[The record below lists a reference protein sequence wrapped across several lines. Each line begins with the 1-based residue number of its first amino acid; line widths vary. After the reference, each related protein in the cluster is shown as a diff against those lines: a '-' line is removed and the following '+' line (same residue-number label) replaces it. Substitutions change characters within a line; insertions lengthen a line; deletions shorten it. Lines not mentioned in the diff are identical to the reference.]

1 MKKDFAFSYDV
12 YQDSSELS
20 SDDRKLLEMAR
31 KVTANAYAPYSQFL
45 VGAAA
50 RMSNGNL
57 IEGTNQENA
66 SFPVGLCAE
75 RVLLSTASSLF
86 PQIPIDTMAV
96 SYKNLKGHNDRPIS
110 PCGICRQSLLEYESR
125 GNSPIKIILSGQ
137 TGEVVVLASAKLL
150 LPFSFDKKD
159 ME

>member
-20 SDDRKLLEMAR
+20 PDDRKLLEMAR

>member
-12 YQDSSELS
+12 YQDASELS
-20 SDDRKLLEMAR
+20 QDDRKLLEMAR

-86 PQIPIDTMAV
+86 PQIPIDTLAV